1 MIKRRHFSKQPPFF
15 IVTLHLRNAADWRFV
30 YFRRRPVSAAH
41 DVNDFRYRQLLQ
53 THNTV
58 TKNFLMSEDY
68 LHELIAELTDR
79 VSSLENQVDELKK
92 LIPDKLIKRLK
103 EVEEKAEELEGS
115 IDELR

>member
-1 MIKRRHFSKQPPFF
+1 
-15 IVTLHLRNAADWRFV
+15 
-30 YFRRRPVSAAH
+30 
-41 DVNDFRYRQLLQ
+41 
-53 THNTV
+53 
-58 TKNFLMSEDY
+58 MSEDY